1 MPNPYSA
8 PEISPQEVSAKID
21 SGASPIL
28 LDVRERHELP
38 LASFP
43 EGTFELVPLSELAQK
58 KLDALTPPLLD
69 KNAEIVAFCHKG
81 VRSAQ
86 VTMWLRQQGWT
97 NVLSMAG
104 GIDAWA
110 KQIDPD
116 VGMY

>member
-1 MPNPYSA
+1 MPTPYGA
-8 PEISPQEVSAKID
+8 PEISAQEVSDKLD
-21 SGASPIL
+21 NGEKFVL
-28 LDVRERHELP
+28 LDVRERNELT
-38 LASFP
+38 LASLA
-43 EGTFELVPLSELAQK
+43 EGTFELVPLSELAEK
-58 KLDALTPPLLD
+58 KLDALTPALENKD
-69 KNAEIVAFCHKG
+69 AAIVAFCHKG

-86 VTMWLRQQGWT
+86 VTMWLKQQGWT

>member
-1 MPNPYSA
+1 MPNPYGA
-8 PEISPQEVSAKID
+8 PEISAQEVSDKID
-21 SGASPIL
+21 NGEKFIL
-28 LDVRERHELP
+28 LDVRERHELAQ
-38 LASFP
+38 ASFA
-43 EGTFELVPLSELAQK
+43 EGTFEIVPLSELAQK
-58 KLDALTPPLLD
+58 KFEALPPALQD
-69 KNAEIVAFCHKG
+69 KDAEIVAFCHKG

-86 VTMWLRQQGWT
+86 VTMWLKGQGWT

>member
-1 MPNPYSA
+1 MPNPYDA
-8 PEISPQEVSAKID
+8 PEISVREVSDKID
-21 SGASPIL
+21 SGEKFIL
-28 LDVRERHELP
+28 LDVRERHELA
-38 LASFP
+38 LASLA
-43 EGTFELVPLSELAQK
+43 EGTFEIVPLSELAQK
-58 KLDALTPPLLD
+58 KLDALTPPLQD
-69 KNAEIVAFCHKG
+69 KEAAIVAFCHTG

-86 VTMWLRQQGWT
+86 VTMWLKQQGWT

>member
-1 MPNPYSA
+1 MPNPYDA
-8 PEISPQEVSAKID
+8 PEISVQEVSAKLD
-21 SGASPIL
+21 SGENFVF
-28 LDVRERHELP
+28 LDVRERHELAQ
-38 LASFP
+38 ASFA
-43 EGTFELVPLSELAQK
+43 EGSFEIVPLSELAQN
-58 KLDALTPPLLD
+58 KLDALTPALLD
-69 KNAEIVAFCHKG
+69 KDAEIVAFCHKG

-86 VTMWLRQQGWT
+86 VTVWLQQQGWT